1 MPEALSVFTVPCLLT
16 SPCFGFRQNVPLLAK
31 ERDVAK
37 RQGEVAIP
45 SPCEGKG
52 PEGELCHSYLVMPSA
67 ASTLPRFVMLSAAKH
82 PCCGFLTGVWNDA
95 FGSVML
101 SAAKHP

>member
-67 ASTLPRFVMLSAAKH
+67 ASTLPRFVMLSAVKH
-82 PCCGFLTGVWNDA
+82 P
-95 FGSVML
+95 
-101 SAAKHP
+101 

>member
-1 MPEALSVFTVPCLLT
+1 MTKENARNDRKVLGRPCDLT
-16 SPCFGFRQNVPLLAK
+16 LFWLHQNVPLLAK

-52 PEGELCHSYLVMPSA
+52 PEGEVKVPVA
-67 ASTLPRFVMLSAAKH
+67 AWGYDAEAFIQFLAIASKSLLQFVHAIAAEFFK
-82 PCCGFLTGVWNDA
+82 
-95 FGSVML
+95 
-101 SAAKHP
+101 